1 MKLGHYDIHSNTFG
15 VEIEYVGA
23 DVSQQAIA
31 TALRSAGVDAEVQG
45 YNHRVQN
52 CWKLITDAS
61 CGYEIVSPILRGE
74 DGFEQIRKVC
84 AVLNRFNARVNRS
97 TGLHVHIGFA
107 DATLKQFKNLLKT
120 FAKYEEGIDMLMP
133 PSRRAN
139 NNRYCASLC
148 NRSTFDTDEE
158 TAAKVNAYF
167 RSVDSC
173 RNLDDVRSMTSNRF
187 VKLNTQ
193 SYWRYG
199 TIEVRHHSGTT
210 DADKIINWVRLS
222 GALVEMARNARCV
235 GKRTVKGYT
244 PRVYLR
250 RFFNKVIQGDVRRF
264 YGQRYRDL
272 VRVNGEP
279 TTGRRV

>member
-1 MKLGHYDIHSNTFG
+1 MKLGNFDIHDQTFG
-15 VEIEYVGA
+15 IEIEYQRA
-23 DVSQQAIA
+23 DASQQTIA
-31 TALRSAGVDAEVQG
+31 TALNAAGVAAEVQG

-84 AVLNRFNARVNRS
+84 EVLNRFNAVVNRS
-97 TGLHVHIGFA
+97 TGLHVHIGYEG
-107 DATLKQFKNLLKT
+107 ATLKSFKNLLKT

-133 PSRRAN
+133 PSRRAS
-139 NNRYCASLC
+139 NNRYCMSLC
-148 NRSTFDTDEE
+148 DRSTYDSDEDT
-158 TAAKVNAYF
+158 ARKVNAYF
-167 RSVDSC
+167 DRVDACRS
-173 RNLDDVRSMTSNRF
+173 LDDIRAMTANRF

-210 DADKIINWVRLS
+210 DAAKIINWVRLS
-222 GALVEMARNARCV
+222 GALVEMSKATRCV
-235 GKRTVKGYT
+235 GRRTVKGYS

-250 RFFNKVIQGDVRRF
+250 RFFNKVIQGEVRCF

-272 VRVNGEP
+272 VKVNGEP
-279 TTGRRV
+279 RGRA